1 MKGYELLYLEYMSS
15 KGGEIAKHLVDW
27 TVESVTPTL
36 LSIQLDLDNP
46 LFISQWDQP
55 DLILVMINFA
65 NVTDKDGIQLPSN
78 DLKMR

>member
-36 LSIQLDLDNP
+36 LSIKLELNNP
-46 LFISQWDQP
+46 IFISQWD
-55 DLILVMINFA
+55 
-65 NVTDKDGIQLPSN
+65 
-78 DLKMR
+78 